1 MQDAFNTALANKVNI
16 GAPQEYDIP
25 FASIAQNQPGGRSVY
40 WKNQLCEVGVR
51 LFVSPVSGQ
60 EISDLSIIAT
70 LPVGFRPTSTMVMS
84 LSVAAGVAGTYI
96 GGALVLNPNG
106 TIQYRGTAMT
116 ITGGHNA
123 FGFIMFVVQ

>member
-1 MQDAFNTALANKVNI
+1 VNI

-84 LSVAAGVAGTYI
+84 LSVAAGVTGTYI